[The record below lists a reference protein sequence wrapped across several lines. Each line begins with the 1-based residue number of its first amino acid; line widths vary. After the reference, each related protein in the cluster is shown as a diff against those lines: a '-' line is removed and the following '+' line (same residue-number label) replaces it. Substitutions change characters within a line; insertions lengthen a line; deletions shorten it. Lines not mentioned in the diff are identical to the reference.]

1 MQRLKTDREFFKQV
15 NEGKPLRSF
24 KETIKRSQINIE
36 NIFDAQKLKQNL
48 SNTFDAL
55 LKPQQLSEQIE
66 PKLLVKKKEKK
77 KRRGLR
83 L

>member
-1 MQRLKTDREFFKQV
+1 LQRLKTDREFFKQV

-55 LKPQQLSEQIE
+55 LKRSNYQN
-66 PKLLVKKKEKK
+66 KLNQSCW
-77 KRRGLR
+77 
-83 L
+83 